1 MRYYEA
7 TSPIA
12 ASPSVV
18 WAVLI
23 NGAGWPSWDSGV
35 RAVEGRIAIGET
47 IKIQSEA
54 APGRTFPVRVT
65 KFEPPACL
73 RLSGG
78 MPLGLFRGVRT
89 YELAEQ
95 GNGST
100 EFRIREE
107 YAGPLVGL
115 IWRSMPDLGPSF
127 DQFAQGLKQQAE
139 SGVT

>member
-1 MRYYEA
+1 VRHYEA
-7 TSPIA
+7 TSSIV
-12 ASPSVV
+12 ASPNVV

-23 NGAGWPSWDSGV
+23 DGAGWPSWDSGV
-35 RAVEGRIAIGET
+35 RAVEGGIAMGET
-47 IKIQSEA
+47 IKIRSEV

-65 KFEPPACL
+65 KFEPTACL

-89 YELAEQ
+89 YELSEQ

-100 EFRIREE
+100 EFCMREE
-107 YAGPLVGL
+107 YSGPLVGL

-127 DQFAQGLKQQAE
+127 DRFARGLKRRVE
-139 SGVT
+139 SGVS